1 MPASGYCPP
10 MTIESLSRGVAPCPP
25 SSNFRWA
32 WVGVENGTAVA
43 VLTAAL
49 RLEEERTDPPFPECA
64 RVEFVYS
71 MRSGWGAQLARHA
84 STALSKSHGLTL
96 YRSGYATAAG
106 WNLLARRV
114 KMEIDPLAIYQ
125 HSHYLDTLER
135 WQDHASRQ
143 PPRTNMPLL
152 NLRSVRTTQER
163 QTEGT
168 RNPRH
173 RRQLPIPPGTR
184 ADCKQCR
191 RYDHRPSMNVPSS
204 VHDDPSLEHQQCEH
218 LTAAA

>member
-152 NLRSVRTTQER
+152 NLRSVRTTPR
-163 QTEGT
+163 APNRRDAKSSSPPPATYPSRYPSRLQTVPT
-168 RNPRH
+168 
-173 RRQLPIPPGTR
+173 I
-184 ADCKQCR
+184 
-191 RYDHRPSMNVPSS
+191 RPSTV
-204 VHDDPSLEHQQCEH
+204 DECTFLG
-218 LTAAA
+218 T